1 MRQDLSKKMKA
12 NLERFREP
20 SNLPKG
26 EMFSVYPVLHV
37 GAAEHLV
44 ARGLIVKKEAT
55 GFGRAKAAYEITKAG
70 RDALAAL

>member
-1 MRQDLSKKMKA
+1 MHRDLTKKMKA

-26 EMFSVYPVLHV
+26 KRFVVSPILHV

-44 ARGLIVKKEAT
+44 SRGLIVKREAT
-55 GFGRAKAAYEITKAG
+55 GFGRAKAAYDLTKAG
-70 RDALAAL
+70 RAALAAL